1 MGALVGSEGTWP
13 MEQSTLEKAWA
24 WVGQVDLFQT
34 NISEKYLTWGSTIT
48 AKVYGISF
56 PVELVGLVGYYIQI
70 KGNFNLTVIFTE
82 VAIPTTLREIDW
94 PKASCDKASFSLF

>member
-1 MGALVGSEGTWP
+1 

-34 NISEKYLTWGSTIT
+34 NIGEKYLTWGSTIT
-48 AKVYGISF
+48 AKVYGIGF
-56 PVELVGLVGYYIQI
+56 PVELVGLGRYYIQI
-70 KGNFNLTVIFTE
+70 KGNFNLTVISIE

-94 PKASCDKASFSLF
+94 PKASCNKASFSLF